1 MDPQPFVNP
10 PIYSVIAVSNFLAII
25 FGIIFKD
32 MLEYQVAR
40 WQLNRESQS
49 RIEYDRPSLIL
60 TYLTMCL
67 FLIGFVMACLMVI
80 GIELQWAIG
89 IGILLVGSTAG
100 LIWVQLGSLLK
111 LLVLGG
117 SNAIA
122 IDAYPPIIDSTN
134 TSDGYPE
141 ESTEA

>member
-1 MDPQPFVNP
+1 MDPHPFVNP
-10 PIYSVIAVSNFLAII
+10 PIYSAIAVTNFLAII

-32 MLEYQVAR
+32 MLEYQVAS
-40 WQLNRESQS
+40 WQLNRESQP
-49 RIEYDRPSLIL
+49 RIEYDRPSLVL

-67 FLIGFVMACLMVI
+67 FLTGFVMACLMVI
-80 GIELQWAIG
+80 GIEFQWAAG
-89 IGILLVGSTAG
+89 IGVLLVGSTAT

-122 IDAYPPIIDSTN
+122 IDTEPEAV
-134 TSDGYPE
+134 GYPE
-141 ESTEA
+141 KSAEA